1 KRVGKLLELVAI
13 AVALL
18 VEGAAQRAG
27 YSREILASALS
38 SALEGFIEVVQTSVG
53 VEDAKL
59 WAAELEKLRRGTA
72 CVFLNKFEEAEK
84 IFRSGI
90 FANSE
95 YDMLPVP
102 ARGHDLRPAYAFQWA
117 LASLVWLTEKLA
129 AESPD
134 QWVGQRFLRG
144 MCYMFGG
151 IVQILQQSFVK
162 AGVNLTRSW
171 TWIKS
176 MEKE

>member
-1 KRVGKLLELVAI
+1 MMDQAPPTAEGLEKR
-13 AVALL
+13 
-18 VEGAAQRAG
+18 R
-27 YSREILASALS
+27 S
-38 SALEGFIEVVQTSVG
+38 QTSVG

-102 ARGHDLRPAYAFQWA
+102 ARACWTALPPLRTTSFDDC
-117 LASLVWLTEKLA
+117 LSRVWLTEKLA

-134 QWVGQRFLRG
+134 QW
-144 MCYMFGG
+144 
-151 IVQILQQSFVK
+151 ILQQSFVK

-176 MEKE
+176 MEKEVLEYEGYEADVVKSL